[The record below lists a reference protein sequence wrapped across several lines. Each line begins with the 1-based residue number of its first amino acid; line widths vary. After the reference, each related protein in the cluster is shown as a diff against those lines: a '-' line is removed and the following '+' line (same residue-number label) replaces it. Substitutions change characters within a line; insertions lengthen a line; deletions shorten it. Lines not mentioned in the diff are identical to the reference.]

1 MANELAPGSAL
12 GANAMESSAIIGLAL
27 TLLSGTMMTCAI
39 VPMKFA
45 RRWKWENIWILYI
58 GFGQVVFPLLLIRLT
73 APNAWAVLA
82 SAKPSALAAAAL
94 FGFGWGVG
102 NVLSGIGY
110 TMLGVGLGLTIILGL
125 TASLGSLIPLA
136 VLYPERLASPAAVAL
151 YFGVLVMLGGLI
163 LCLHAGNL
171 RQANRAPMETSGG
184 ADLQSFAKGDLRT
197 GVIICIASGI
207 LSSMLNLAFI
217 FGDNIRT
224 TALRLGVSDISAVNI
239 LWLPIFLFGFVPTL
253 VYCIYLFVRNAS
265 WRAFAQPA
273 TGSNWLIGMLMGLLF
288 VTGLSFYGIGSLRLG
303 TRGPVLGFPVYT
315 SAMVLSANA
324 LGFLTGEWR
333 GSPRAAY
340 IYELLGILLLIGSIV
355 VIAAGNR
362 RIA

>member
-1 MANELAPGSAL
+1 MELSVF
-12 GANAMESSAIIGLAL
+12 IGLAL

-45 RRWKWENIWILYI
+45 RAWKWENIWLLYI
-58 GFGQVVFPLLLIRLT
+58 GFGQVVFPLLLIYLT
-73 APNAWAVLA
+73 APHAWAVFA

-94 FGFGWGVG
+94 FGLGWGIG

-125 TASLGSLIPLA
+125 TASLGSLIPLL

-151 YFGVLVMLGGLI
+151 YFGVVVMVAGLI
-163 LCLHAGNL
+163 LCYHAGNL
-171 RQANRAPMETSGG
+171 RQAQRSQHETSGG
-184 ADLQSFAKGDLRT
+184 ADLQSFGKGDLRT
-197 GVIICIASGI
+197 GVLICIASGI

-217 FGDNIRT
+217 FGDDIRT
-224 TALRLGVSDISAVNI
+224 TGLRMGMSGIAAVNT

-253 VYCIYLFVRNAS
+253 VYCIYLFVRNDS

-273 TGSNWLIGMLMGLLF
+273 SAPNWFIGMLMGLLF
-288 VTGLSFYGIGSLRLG
+288 VTGLSLYGIGSLRLG
-303 TRGPVLGFPVYT
+303 TMGPVLGFPVYT

-324 LGFLTGEWR
+324 AGFLTGEWR
-333 GSPRAAY
+333 GSPRSAY
-340 IYELLGILLLIGSIV
+340 VYELLGILLLIGSIV